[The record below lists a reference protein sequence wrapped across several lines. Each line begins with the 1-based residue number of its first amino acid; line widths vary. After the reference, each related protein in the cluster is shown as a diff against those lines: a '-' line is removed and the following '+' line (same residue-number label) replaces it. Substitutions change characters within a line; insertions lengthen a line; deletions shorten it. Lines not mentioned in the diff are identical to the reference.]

1 MSDSLKQL
9 QEKSSKI
16 SLIEPDLDIDLRQ
29 NLKNLLNGFSFDGTN
44 ITNKD
49 GDDFIAALKER
60 YENKRENLSHEKH
73 EHEQVEDIWPFAA
86 SFNEKRFWLTINNDK
101 VKLNDGQKLAFQDGQ
116 SIIVNPGEYIKGG
129 FLPKEI
135 GNRDDID
142 EFVYLYRV
150 KKIDRPKENYYVN
163 IEGEY
168 AIKIFEK
175 PMIRF
180 YFHLLPQKNRVIEW
194 AEYIQK
200 YLNHYRIPFQIK
212 YPLHLDNYLGADN
225 GVLYIA
231 QNHFPLVAPLVHRV
245 AIEFKDLLHKN
256 VPLLTLK
263 LYDGIGFAEDP
274 FFVDD
279 SYGEHRRS
287 LICKIIEESFKST
300 TVLDSEEAID
310 SIMKELIKRGYK
322 EIYRNPNTKYDYNF
336 KEYLKYIELGYW
348 YKDLIIFSE
357 WELWNKLTDI
367 YIERKEKYNN
377 LIDDYGRK
385 RFYKIAE
392 NYGKD
397 LIEKAVWNPIANT
410 YHWLTYDKKNGE
422 YFYRITHNKEQ
433 QQLKRFLHLLAK
445 TSEDNYYGRVAERI
459 GNTYDDSES
468 SKDDKPEDAV
478 NLEELFEFLESDA
491 DQPIIVILS
500 KIQEALN
507 TTEYSHMDK
516 EDFQTLA
523 KIIDRYFE
531 KLSLPMKN
539 SFGNYE
545 YCPNYNGKL
554 KIAVLFLLA
563 SSSSV
568 TLKELLEF
576 YEVWRKKNKKGAQE
590 ILKAWKSK
598 FQPLTQ
604 WVEFYRK

>member
-1 MSDSLKQL
+1 MTKKTEQIISALL
-9 QEKSSKI
+9 TN

-29 NLKNLLNGFSFDGTN
+29 NLKNLLNGFLFDGTN

-101 VKLNDGQKLAFQDGQ
+101 VKLNDGQKLVFQDGQ

-212 YPLHLDNYLGADN
+212 YPLHLNNYLSADN

-245 AIEFKDLLHKN
+245 AIEFKDLFHEN

-287 LICKIIEESFKST
+287 LICKIIEESFKSM

-322 EIYRNPNTKYDYNF
+322 EIYRNANTKYDYNF
-336 KEYLKYIELGYW
+336 KEYLKYIELGYG

-563 SSSSV
+563 SSSPA
-568 TLKELLEF
+568 TLKELLQF
-576 YEVWRKKNKKGAQE
+576 YQAWYKKSTDEAQE
-590 ILKAWKSK
+590 ILKIWKSK
-598 FQPLTQ
+598 LQPLSR
-604 WVEFYRK
+604 WAAIYRK